1 MDSPGRY
8 QRHTLIDWFSQADVK
23 DARICVI
30 GAGAVGNEVL
40 KCLAL
45 LGAGTIDV
53 YDFDRIE
60 VHNLTRSVLF
70 RETDIGRN
78 KAECAAARV
87 RELDPNVTIA
97 AHTGNILRD
106 LNLQTFSRYSTV
118 ICCVDN
124 FEARLRL
131 NLICKLWG
139 IDFIN
144 TGVDSRNAVIDTFPF
159 SKGEGV
165 SCYECT
171 LPPSVYQRLSQRYSC
186 GGLKRA
192 AFVEKRIP
200 TTVITA
206 SLAGSLA
213 ASKAL
218 RLGPGREQKSDRIF
232 LDSITGVSRPVELPR
247 RSDCPVCAQFLGPF
261 RCTPVKDLQAELAK
275 LRPKTPGQP
284 LDITLPES
292 VILAFQCKACGAG
305 KGQDA
310 PLFWRASDYDSGLAN
325 CSACGA
331 EGAVEITIVDRL
343 PLETLIE
350 SKARVLPL
358 PFALAASD
366 SGTDILVFEK
376 DTDRG

>member
-1 MDSPGRY
+1 MDRQSRY
-8 QRHTLIDWFSQADVK
+8 QRHSLIDWFSQATVR
-23 DARICVI
+23 DARICVV

-45 LGAGTIDV
+45 LGAGSIDV

-70 RETDIGRN
+70 RVTDIGRN

-87 RELDPNVTIA
+87 RDLDPNVVITA
-97 AHTGNILRD
+97 YTGNILRD
-106 LNLQTFSRYSTV
+106 LDLASFSKYSAV

-131 NLICKLWG
+131 NLICKLWQ
-139 IDFIN
+139 IDLIK
-144 TGVDSRNAVIDTFPF
+144 TGVDSRNAVVDVFPF
-159 SKGEGV
+159 SQQSAQSV
-165 SCYECT
+165 ACYECT

-218 RLGPGREQKSDRIF
+218 RLGPGGALRSDRIF
-232 LDSITGVSRPVELPR
+232 LDSISGISRPSELPVR
-247 RSDCPVCAQFLGPF
+247 VDCPVCSQFPAPF
-261 RCTPVKDLQAELAK
+261 RKRPVRDLQAELAR
-275 LRPKTPGQP
+275 LRAEKGNS
-284 LDITLPES
+284 DITLPES
-292 VILAFQCKACGAG
+292 LILSFQCKKCDAG
-305 KGQDA
+305 EGHDA
-310 PLFWRASDYDSGLAN
+310 PLFWRASEHDSGLAN
-325 CSACGA
+325 CRACGA
-331 EGAVEITIVDRL
+331 EGAVEIQITDRL
-343 PLETLIE
+343 PLDTLTK
-350 SKARVLPL
+350 SGVRSLPL
-358 PFALAASD
+358 PFALAASET
-366 SGTDILVFEK
+366 GTDVLVLEK
-376 DTDRG
+376 ESECD

>member
-1 MDSPGRY
+1 MDSQGRY
-8 QRHTLIDWFSQADVK
+8 QRHSLIDWFSQATVR
-23 DARICVI
+23 DARICVV

-45 LGAGTIDV
+45 LGVGTIDV

-87 RELDPNVTIA
+87 RELDPNVAIT

-106 LNLQTFSRYSTV
+106 LDLASFSKYSAV

-131 NLICKLWG
+131 NLICKLWQ
-139 IDFIN
+139 IDLIN
-144 TGVDSRNAVIDTFPF
+144 TGVDSRNAVVDTFPF
-159 SKGEGV
+159 SQHGAQPV
-165 SCYECT
+165 ACYECT

-218 RLGPGREQKSDRIF
+218 RLGPGSVRRSDRIF
-232 LDSITGVSRPVELPR
+232 LDSISGISRPTELPVR
-247 RSDCPVCAQFLGPF
+247 GDCPVCSQYPA
-261 RCTPVKDLQAELAK
+261 PVRRRPAGDLQAELAR
-275 LRPKTPGQP
+275 LRAENGAS
-284 LDITLPES
+284 DVTLPES
-292 VILAFQCKACGAG
+292 LILSFQCKKCDAG
-305 KGQDA
+305 EGQDA
-310 PLFWRASDYDSGLAN
+310 PLFWRASDHDSGLAN
-325 CSACGA
+325 CRACGA
-331 EGAVEITIVDRL
+331 EGAVEIQIVDRL
-343 PLETLIE
+343 PLETLVK
-350 SKARVLPL
+350 SGVRTLPL

-366 SGTDILVFEK
+366 AGTEVLVL
-376 DTDRG
+376 